1 MTVSKTSQLQT
12 RVFSMDLML
21 DTCKL
26 LAAKRQAS
34 SLIGYASRPYIPQEV
49 ESHSNYRLEGFDKSL
64 DDIGTNSN
72 QDSAVEAKNAIKSDL
87 STIRSGS
94 QWLKRILIVD
104 DEPDI
109 IFTLKSVFEGY
120 PARFQVSSHV
130 NPIEALSTFKPNY
143 YDLVLVDINMPV
155 MNGFQLCEKLVDL
168 DANIRVCFM
177 SGGEMNQE
185 AIREIYP
192 KISLGCFIKKPIGAS
207 ELIERVN
214 SQLD

>member
-1 MTVSKTSQLQT
+1 
-12 RVFSMDLML
+12 MDVTL
-21 DTCKL
+21 DMCKL
-26 LAAKRQAS
+26 FVAKRQAT
-34 SLIGYASRPYIPQEV
+34 SLIGYASGPHIPQEIG
-49 ESHSNYRLEGFDKSL
+49 SHSNYRLEGFDKSL
-64 DDIGTNSN
+64 DEIRTNSN
-72 QDSAVEAKNAIKSDL
+72 HDNAVEAKNAIKSDL
-87 STIRSGS
+87 STILSGS

-109 IFTLKSVFEGY
+109 IFTLKSVFEDY

-130 NPIEALSTFKPNY
+130 NPVEALSTFKPNY

>member
-1 MTVSKTSQLQT
+1 MTVANGSQLQT
-12 RVFSMDLML
+12 RVISMDLTL
-21 DTCKL
+21 DMCKL
-26 LAAKRQAS
+26 FVAKRQAT
-34 SLIGYASRPYIPQEV
+34 SLIGYASRPHIPQEIG
-49 ESHSNYRLEGFDKSL
+49 SHSNYSLEGFDKSL
-64 DDIGTNSN
+64 DEIRTNSN
-72 QDSAVEAKNAIKSDL
+72 HDSAVEAKNARKSDL
-87 STIRSGS
+87 SSIRSRS

-109 IFTLKSVFEGY
+109 IFTLKSVFEEY
-120 PARFQVSSHV
+120 PARFQVSAHV
-130 NPIEALSTFKPNY
+130 NPVEALSTFKPNY
-143 YDLVLVDINMPV
+143 YDLGLIDINMPG

-177 SGGEMNQE
+177 TGGEMNQE

-207 ELIERVN
+207 ELVERVN